1 MAVTSC
7 TLSFLLLFLS
17 LEIVKCELFTALID
31 LEHLIYREREL
42 KSSLKNYIAMEEE
55 RLATLK
61 KFSEKVENIHN
72 RIDDKNVELFL
83 GHPVNSYL
91 IIKRFFSEWT
101 KVEELLQKDNSEG
114 TTYNN
119 KLNFYLTS
127 VYSFTSS
134 AVIFQLQI
142 LPVGNLDPDLG
153 ILLLIERFQRGST
166 C

>member
-1 MAVTSC
+1 
-7 TLSFLLLFLS
+7 
-17 LEIVKCELFTALID
+17 
-31 LEHLIYREREL
+31 
-42 KSSLKNYIAMEEE
+42 MEEE